1 MGEIIVI
8 YPLPQPLGSL
18 SWENHEFEVN
28 LDCIG
33 EDTYKSQ
40 GLGM

>member
-1 MGEIIVI
+1 MGKIVI
-8 YPLPQPLGSL
+8 CPLPQPLGSL

-33 EDTYKSQ
+33 EDLLRKVKA
-40 GLGM
+40 